1 LRRRGPGEGS
11 IYQRGDGRWI
21 SYLRLADGR
30 KKFFTGDTRR
40 EVKDRLD
47 EAQRQE
53 KAGRLA
59 LGPDQSLA
67 NYLEHWLEGVAKP
80 SVQPKTLML
89 YRTWVHHR
97 IIPAL
102 GGYRLR
108 ALTPELIQRAE
119 AALLA
124 QGLAPLSVRS
134 IHMILNMA
142 LKQAVLW
149 SLIPQ
154 NPCEG
159 VRRPKI
165 QRREMQVLSEPEVK
179 RLLQSSLGTHEH
191 ALWAFLVTSGVRLGE
206 ALGLKWSDIDF
217 ERGTATIQ
225 RALQRQA
232 GNGLVFVE
240 PKTSRS
246 RRTVPLGKAT
256 LSMLEEHRYQQEAR
270 QSKLGKRWRQT
281 GLVFCAVRGGPMRP
295 EEPQEPLRRA
305 LDRAGLPR
313 IRIHDLRHTAA
324 THLLTN
330 GVHPKVVQDLL
341 GHSTIAITL
350 DTYSHVLPVLSRE
363 TTTHMDK
370 LLSGSLVASA
380 RRR

>member
-1 LRRRGPGEGS
+1 
-11 IYQRGDGRWI
+11 
-21 SYLRLADGR
+21 
-30 KKFFTGDTRR
+30 
-40 EVKDRLD
+40 
-47 EAQRQE
+47 
-53 KAGRLA
+53 
-59 LGPDQSLA
+59 
-67 NYLEHWLEGVAKP
+67 
-80 SVQPKTLML
+80 
-89 YRTWVHHR
+89 
-97 IIPAL
+97 L

-124 QGLAPLSVRS
+124 ERLAPLSVRS
-134 IHMILNMA
+134 IHMILNQA

-149 SLIPQ
+149 NLIPQ

-165 QRREMQVLSEPEVK
+165 QRREMQVLSEAEVK
-179 RLLQSSLGTHEH
+179 RLLVYSLGTHEH
-191 ALWAFLVTSGVRLGE
+191 DLWAFLVTSGVRLGE

-256 LSMLEEHRYQQEAR
+256 LTMLEEHRCQQEAR
-270 QSKLGKRWRQT
+270 RSKLGKKWRQT
-281 GLVFCAVRGGPMRP
+281 GLVFCAVRGGPMKP
-295 EEPQEPLRRA
+295 EEPQEPLHRA
-305 LDRAGLPR
+305 LEKAGLPR

-363 TTTHMDK
+363 ATTHMDK
-370 LLSGSLVASA
+370 LLSGSLVAAA
-380 RRR
+380 RRH